1 MSSETADGPAGVVK
15 VLRDFLDD
23 ELRSEVIG
31 GVSLAEVLDYVDL
44 DVAYTP
50 VVEHPVDDEFPRP
63 EQLCVIALLKRDDG
77 RYEARRQTD
86 AGPTFDLFGPEQ
98 VRIMRARYLLCRDHF
113 APRPPG
119 YEEVPA
125 EYNMIHRVLAELYIG
140 NGLFASVFS
149 RIPSSADLF
158 VSWIRRSEGHRRGD
172 RATLGEHDNR
182 TKWRDLRGPVTTER
196 LSPMAGCSHVSH
208 GEVTG

>member
-1 MSSETADGPAGVVK
+1 MSNRGSDRPADVVK

-23 ELRSEVIG
+23 ELRNEVIG

-44 DVAYTP
+44 DVAYSP
-50 VVEHPVDDEFPRP
+50 VIELPVDDDWPRP

-113 APRPPG
+113 ARSIEQYSHPQQQRILADFFPHGLWRP
-119 YEEVPA
+119 
-125 EYNMIHRVLAELYIG
+125 
-140 NGLFASVFS
+140 
-149 RIPSSADLF
+149 
-158 VSWIRRSEGHRRGD
+158 
-172 RATLGEHDNR
+172 
-182 TKWRDLRGPVTTER
+182 K
-196 LSPMAGCSHVSH
+196 
-208 GEVTG
+208 